1 MADFCYSKFY
11 ICEACPLN
19 HLIKGMTILARSS
32 NRYIIR
38 FKDIEGI
45 LHEDNVCAYD
55 VMLGR
60 DLAIKPNAEL
70 RK

>member
-1 MADFCYSKFY
+1 
-11 ICEACPLN
+11 
-19 HLIKGMTILARSS
+19 MTILARSS

-60 DLAIKPNAEL
+60 NLAIKPNAEL